1 MENTNSKKQERV
13 ILNKA
18 GRPYN
23 EFELEVK
30 KAGKL
35 VLNDRYLFKWDEE
48 NDSIVF
54 LNSLKEE
61 KSNKNYA
68 VKSLKEER
76 SISPEDK
83 APEDK
88 NPEPPKQEPK
98 EDNECFVDLGNGLEV
113 WDKKEYFKHIEGY
126 EGRYMVSTFGNIYS
140 LISGKELAAV
150 KEKSGYLRVG
160 LVDSKGNYKRFL
172 VHRLVAQAFLPNED
186 NLPQVNHKD
195 EIITNCR
202 VDNLEWCSVQYN
214 TKYSL
219 YQREREVA
227 QIDVNTNEV
236 VNTFKSLSEA
246 ARESGIGQGNIS
258 KCCKGLINQAGG
270 FRWEYTKAYDP
281 LEQTKREVEKYDL
294 KTNKA
299 LKTYKSSM
307 DAARNLDLGD
317 TRIDSAANKIR
328 QCCKGTL
335 NSYKGYGWRY
345 KD

>member
-1 MENTNSKKQERV
+1 MKNTNSKKQERV

-23 EFELEVK
+23 EFELAVK
-30 KAGKL
+30 EAGKL
-35 VLNDRYLFKWDEE
+35 VLNDRYLFEWDKE

-76 SISPEDK
+76 SLQDK
-83 APEDK
+83 D
-88 NPEPPKQEPK
+88 
-98 EDNECFVDLGNGLEV
+98 DNECFVDLGNGLEV
-113 WDKKEYFKHIEGY
+113 WDGKEYFKHIDGY
-126 EGRYMVSTFGNIYS
+126 EGRYMVSTYGKVYS
-140 LISGKELAAV
+140 LISGKELAVV
-150 KEKSGYLRVG
+150 KRKDGYLRVG
-160 LVDSKGNYKRFL
+160 LYDSKGKHKNFL

-186 NLPQVNHKD
+186 NLPQVNHRD
-195 EIITNCR
+195 EIKTSNR
-202 VDNLEWCSVQYN
+202 VDNLEWSSDVYN
-214 TKYSL
+214 KKYSL

-236 VNTFKSLSEA
+236 VNIFKSAKEA
-246 ARESGIGQGNIS
+246 GRETGFDQGGIS
-258 KCCKGLINQAGG
+258 KVCRGKCKTYKG
-270 FRWEYTKAYDP
+270 FRWEYTKDYDP
-281 LEQTKREVEKYDL
+281 LKQIKREIEKYDL

-307 DAARNLDLGD
+307 DAARDLDLGD
-317 TRIDSAANKIR
+317 TRIDSAAGRILE
-328 QCCKGTL
+328 CCKGIKK
-335 NSYKGYGWRY
+335 SYYNFGWRY